1 MRRLLAITAI
11 PLLACLVIAGCSS
24 SKPSASPSPSP
35 SGCSSVSTSSIL
47 STSSSVSTSSILS
60 TSPSASA
67 TAGSSNANAS
77 VKVTGAFG
85 TTPAV
90 SIPKSDANGKLTVR
104 TVIQGTGPA
113 VTKADA
119 MAANF
124 VLYFWDGKSSTLKA
138 NTFTSNPT
146 VIGGTM
152 LPGLETALI
161 GQKVGSRVLA
171 VIPPADGY
179 GTAGNSQLG
188 ITGTTT
194 LVFVID
200 VIKSYPDTA
209 SASGTQESNGGGSL
223 PTVTAHPGSAPTIAI
238 PSNNPPSCLVTK
250 TLIKGSGPKVAKGQ
264 YVIAQYTGYI
274 WRTKQVF
281 DSSWSSG
288 SPFGFVIGANPEQV
302 ISGWDTGLAGQTVGS
317 RVMLVIPPKDAYGS
331 TGASQAGI
339 TGTDTL
345 VFVVDII
352 DAFKPAA

>member
-1 MRRLLAITAI
+1 MRRLLAIIVI
-11 PLLACLVIAGCSS
+11 PLLACLVIAGCGS
-24 SKPSASPSPSP
+24 SKPSASA
-35 SGCSSVSTSSIL
+35 
-47 STSSSVSTSSILS
+47 SSSSS
-60 TSPSASA
+60 SAA
-67 TAGSSNANAS
+67 NSNANAS
-77 VKVTGAFG
+77 VTVAGVFG
-85 TTPAV
+85 TTPV
-90 SIPKSDANGKLTVR
+90 VKIPKVDANNKLTVK
-104 TVIQGTGPA
+104 TVIQGTGA
-113 VTKADA
+113 TVTKTDA

-124 VLYFWDGKSSTLKA
+124 VLYFWDGKANTLKA

-152 LPGLETALI
+152 LPGLETALV

-200 VIKSYPDTA
+200 VIKSYSNTA
-209 SASGTQESNGGGSL
+209 SASGTQESDGGGSL
-223 PTVTAHPGSAPTIAI
+223 PTVTAHAGTAPTLAI
-238 PSNNPPSCLVTK
+238 PANNPPSALVTK
-250 TLIKGSGPKVAKGQ
+250 TLIKGSGPKLAKGQ

-274 WRTKQVF
+274 WRTKKVF
-281 DSSWSSG
+281 DSSWTSG
-288 SPFGFVIGANPEQV
+288 SPFGFVIGASPEQV
-302 ISGWDTGLAGQTVGS
+302 ISGWDSGLAGQTVGS

-339 TGTDTL
+339 TGSDTL

-352 DAFKPAA
+352 DAFKPSA